1 MKICLSFLLA
11 ERCYEELFYLCRW
24 KKVQHVYVCMKDWR
38 EKSVFPTDRR
48 FNSFFLNAECCHHS
62 NRQQFRCAKTV
73 CVCWRRSFIAVH
85 NILDF
90 VERLSCQSGT
100 HTHTPSEKKSV
111 VLHVY
116 WLHQLSLT
124 FSVSHTHMT
133 VCFYIKSMHMLQPVC
148 VCVWVLRVCYVENG
162 QLSS

>member
-1 MKICLSFLLA
+1 M
-11 ERCYEELFYLCRW
+11 
-24 KKVQHVYVCMKDWR
+24 
-38 EKSVFPTDRR
+38 
-48 FNSFFLNAECCHHS
+48 
-62 NRQQFRCAKTV
+62 
-73 CVCWRRSFIAVH
+73 H

-148 VCVWVLRVCYVENG
+148 VWGGVLRVCYVENG